1 MRVASAASAAKT
13 IAMIVAGM
21 DCGRVN
27 INAGDRTAFELPGGR
42 RRQGQRA
49 TRRSRPIK
57 PGRKTLGGDFSIL
70 RIEKCAE
77 DDDLAGEFAM
87 KKIRVVAFNAGE
99 QIGERKRLNIVAAT
113 LEIESQCVWHRTRN
127 EIAGERHASVFAHLW
142 FGVERAR
149 CQLERHRRHSLS
161 VSRERQRHSPHHFV
175 GVRIYVER
183 PDILLLTYRDP
194 LSR

>member
-42 RRQGQRA
+42 RSQGERE

-87 KKIRVVAFNAGE
+87 EKIRVVAFNAGV

-127 EIAGERHASVFAHLW
+127 EIAASVTLPSSPT
-142 FGVERAR
+142 FGSALSERDASSSAIEGTR
-149 CQLERHRRHSLS
+149 FPSAGNVSGTLRTTSSGSEYMLS
-161 VSRERQRHSPHHFV
+161 
-175 GVRIYVER
+175 GRIFFC
-183 PDILLLTYRDP
+183 
-194 LSR
+194 

>member
-1 MRVASAASAAKT
+1 
-13 IAMIVAGM
+13 M

-87 KKIRVVAFNAGE
+87 KKIRVVAFNAGV

-113 LEIESQCVWHRTRN
+113 LEIESQCVWHRSEEHTS
-127 EIAGERHASVFAHLW
+127 ELQSPDHL
-142 FGVERAR
+142 VCR
-149 CQLERHRRHSLS
+149 
-161 VSRERQRHSPHHFV
+161 
-175 GVRIYVER
+175 
-183 PDILLLTYRDP
+183 LLLEKKKMGPKCRIILHP
-194 LSR
+194 LSISNLHSTM